1 MFSFYNILKSCNAV
15 VLCNQCLSPLKLW
28 VRTPFMAKCTRYNIM
43 WWSLSVTC
51 DRSVVSPGTPVSSTN
66 KTGGHDI
73 AEILLKVALNNI
85 NPNLSLMQLL
95 TNGIFFY
102 SLVTIYIEGRVCK
115 FYNKLGLLH
124 MGEYWKFLLFHL
136 GWF

>member
-28 VRTPFMAKCTRYNIM
+28 VRTPFMAKCTPYNIM

-85 NPNLSLMQLL
+85 NPNFVDKRHFFLQFSHHLHWRQGMQNF
-95 TNGIFFY
+95 TINCACCIWVNIEMFCFF
-102 SLVTIYIEGRVCK
+102 I
-115 FYNKLGLLH
+115 
-124 MGEYWKFLLFHL
+124 
-136 GWF
+136 